1 MDQVNETYQ
10 SVLSKAASLCSGS
23 EKCVADIQKKMEQW
37 QVDPSIAKRVIETL
51 IRERF
56 IDHSRY
62 TTFFV
67 RDKFRFNKWGKRK
80 IGFELSRK
88 GIDKIIIEE
97 AINTIADEEYLE
109 VIEDILKVKNR
120 QIRQKDIWQT
130 KAALMRYGL
139 SKGFETDVVNR
150 AIGKL
155 IKGDMDDG
163 E

>member
-1 MDQVNETYQ
+1 MDQINDTYK
-10 SVLSKAASLCSGS
+10 SALSKAAAICSGS
-23 EKCVADIQKKMEQW
+23 EKCVADVKKKLEQW
-37 QVDPSIAKRVIETL
+37 QVDPSIANRVIETL
-51 IRERF
+51 ISEKF
-56 IDHSRY
+56 IDHTRY

-80 IGFELSRK
+80 IVFELSRK
-88 GIDKIIIEE
+88 AIDRDIIEE

-109 VIEDILKVKNR
+109 VVEEILKVKKR

-139 SKGFETDVVNR
+139 SKGFESDVVNR
-150 AIGKL
+150 AIAKL
-155 IKGDMDDG
+155 IKIDVDN